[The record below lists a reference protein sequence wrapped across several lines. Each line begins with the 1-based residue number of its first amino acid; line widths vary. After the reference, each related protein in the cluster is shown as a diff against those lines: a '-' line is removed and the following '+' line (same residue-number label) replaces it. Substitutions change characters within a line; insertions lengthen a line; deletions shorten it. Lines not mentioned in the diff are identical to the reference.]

1 MNRLAHKEAT
11 KTMKIISIGKIV
23 ANGFPEFSF
32 YQENYFPYNPN
43 RSSKWRCILLIISK
57 CNRACGKFASP
68 KAYSNIRVKKSIILI
83 FFILLLL

>member
-43 RSSKWRCILLIISK
+43 RSSKWRCILRIISK

-68 KAYSNIRVKKSIILI
+68 KAYSNVRVKNPLS
-83 FFILLLL
+83 